1 MVEPT
6 TKRSGTRRQ
15 VPLRVSPV
23 RELVKSLEAS
33 PQRRPLGMTTEVAP
47 AASGRLSV
55 ANALSTRGRRLIHH
69 PLAVDCR
76 TSLTAALQ
84 ARRIRSSDPADRE
97 ELHRF
102 RGAFSLTTGGR

>member
-6 TKRSGTRRQ
+6 KKRSVTRRQ
-15 VPLRVSPV
+15 VPLRVSHV

-47 AASGRLSV
+47 ASSGRLSV
-55 ANALSTRGRRLIHH
+55 ANALSTMGPRLIHH

-76 TSLTAALQ
+76 TSLTGG
-84 ARRIRSSDPADRE
+84 
-97 ELHRF
+97 LHSRDF
-102 RGAFSLTTGGR
+102 GRLGCYGECTGRQSCRPVR